1 VGVLISRPE
10 LKVAGGVTTIDVSVK
25 MRVEDE
31 TAMAEEMDPTA
42 IDGVSECIVT
52 EDNSEESFVVAV
64 EDTGSTGRLMIV
76 ESRSV

>member
-1 VGVLISRPE
+1 
-10 LKVAGGVTTIDVSVK
+10 